1 MLVGMGVKVGLAVL
15 VRLTVEEG
23 VHVQSV
29 KQTVHIIAHIAQV
42 RALYVAHGPKGAKQS
57 VRTTSSSPFVPGG
70 GGDSVRGFF
79 RRGKFRTGN
88 IPHLSQ
94 KIKGKIPHLPN
105 LECIA
110 NKGDPGI
117 AIPKR
122 HTIQQSNQQ

>member
-1 MLVGMGVKVGLAVL
+1 MPQHAAACFTLHTWVL
-15 VRLTVEEG
+15 GGPVFQQNGFPVPRI
-23 VHVQSV
+23 SV
-29 KQTVHIIAHIAQV
+29 P
-42 RALYVAHGPKGAKQS
+42 GPKHTFRGVALS
-57 VRTTSSSPFVPGG
+57 LESCTGG
-70 GGDSVRGFF
+70 GGGFCTGFF
-79 RRGKFRTGN
+79 PQGK

-122 HTIQQSNQQ
+122 HTIQQSNAQ

>member
-1 MLVGMGVKVGLAVL
+1 METSTTFNSWEACPAGTTTTTQNRCERNLQRTGLVVACTY
-15 VRLTVEEG
+15 REG
-23 VHVQSV
+23 
-29 KQTVHIIAHIAQV
+29 
-42 RALYVAHGPKGAKQS
+42 GN
-57 VRTTSSSPFVPGG
+57 
-70 GGDSVRGFF
+70 SVRGFF